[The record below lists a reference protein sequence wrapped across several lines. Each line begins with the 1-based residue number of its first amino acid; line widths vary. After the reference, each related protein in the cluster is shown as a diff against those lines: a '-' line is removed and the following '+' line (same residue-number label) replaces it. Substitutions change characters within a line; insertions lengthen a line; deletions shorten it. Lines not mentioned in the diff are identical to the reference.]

1 MPEMRTFSLDEAQ
14 AMLPVLESLLRSSI
28 EAKQKI
34 EEIEAELQHVQERIF
49 LDGGMLLDVK
59 LWARRSA
66 ERDKALRKAKDAIAE
81 INSIGVQVKD
91 LDMGLLDFPCKVES
105 GEIVL
110 LCWKLGETAITHWH
124 GLEEGS
130 HRQSEPSSS
139 PARQEPSQSY
149 GLLSGGLRVLRH
161 ALR

>member
-1 MPEMRTFSLDEAQ
+1 MREMRTFSLHEAQ

-34 EEIEAELQHVQERIF
+34 EEIEAELQQVQERIF
-49 LDGGMLLDVK
+49 LDGGTLLNVK
-59 LWARRSA
+59 RWARRGA
-66 ERDKALRKAKDAIAE
+66 ERNKALRKAKDTIAE
-81 INSIGVQVKD
+81 INAIGVQVKD

-124 GLEEGS
+124 GLEEGYAG
-130 HRQSEPSSS
+130 RKPIDERIQRAKPD
-139 PARQEPSQSY
+139 QIN
-149 GLLSGGLRVLRH
+149 
-161 ALR
+161 

>member
-1 MPEMRTFSLDEAQ
+1 MRTFSLHEAA
-14 AMLPVLESLLRSSI
+14 AMLPVLESLLRASI

-49 LDGGMLLDVK
+49 LDGGTLLNVK
-59 LWARRSA
+59 LWARRAA

-81 INSIGVQVKD
+81 INAIGVQVKD

-124 GLEEGS
+124 GLEEGYAG
-130 HRQSEPSSS
+130 RKPIDERIQRAKPD
-139 PARQEPSQSY
+139 QIN
-149 GLLSGGLRVLRH
+149 
-161 ALR
+161 

>member
-1 MPEMRTFSLDEAQ
+1 MRTFSLHEAQ
-14 AMLPVLESLLRSSI
+14 AMLPVLEALLRASM

-34 EEIEAELQHVQERIF
+34 EEIEGELLRVQERIF
-49 LDGGMLLDVK
+49 LDGGTLLNVK

-66 ERDKALRKAKDAIAE
+66 ERNKALQKVKDAIAE
-81 INSIGVQVKD
+81 ISAIGVQVKD

-124 GLEEGS
+124 GLEEGYAG
-130 HRQSEPSSS
+130 RKPIDERIQRAKPD
-139 PARQEPSQSY
+139 QIN
-149 GLLSGGLRVLRH
+149 
-161 ALR
+161 

>member
-1 MPEMRTFSLDEAQ
+1 MRTFSLHEAQ

-49 LDGGMLLDVK
+49 LDGGVLLDVK
-59 LWARRSA
+59 LWARRGA
-66 ERDKALRKAKDAIAE
+66 ERDKALRKAKDSIAE
-81 INSIGVQVKD
+81 ISAIGVQVKD
-91 LDMGLLDFPCKVES
+91 LEMGLLDFPCKVES

-124 GLEEGS
+124 GLEEGYAG
-130 HRQSEPSSS
+130 RKPIDERIQRAKPD
-139 PARQEPSQSY
+139 QIN
-149 GLLSGGLRVLRH
+149 
-161 ALR
+161 

>member
-1 MPEMRTFSLDEAQ
+1 MRTFSLHEAQ

-49 LDGGMLLDVK
+49 LDGGVLLDVK
-59 LWARRSA
+59 LWARRGA
-66 ERDKALRKAKDAIAE
+66 ERDKALRKAKDSIAE
-81 INSIGVQVKD
+81 ISAIGVQVKD
-91 LDMGLLDFPCKVES
+91 LEMGLLDFPCKVET

-124 GLEEGS
+124 GLEEGYAG
-130 HRQSEPSSS
+130 RKPIDERIQRAKPD
-139 PARQEPSQSY
+139 QIN
-149 GLLSGGLRVLRH
+149 
-161 ALR
+161 

>member
-124 GLEEGS
+124 GLEEGYAG
-130 HRQSEPSSS
+130 RKPIDERIQRAKPD
-139 PARQEPSQSY
+139 QIN
-149 GLLSGGLRVLRH
+149 
-161 ALR
+161 

>member
-1 MPEMRTFSLDEAQ
+1 MRTFSLHEAQ

-34 EEIEAELQHVQERIF
+34 EEIETELQHVQERVF
-49 LDGGMLLDVK
+49 LDGGTLLNVR
-59 LWARRSA
+59 LWARRGA
-66 ERDKALRKAKDAIAE
+66 ERNKALRKAKDTIAE
-81 INSIGVQVKD
+81 INAIGVQVKD

-124 GLEEGS
+124 GLEEGYAG
-130 HRQSEPSSS
+130 RKPIDERIQRAKPD
-139 PARQEPSQSY
+139 QIN
-149 GLLSGGLRVLRH
+149 
-161 ALR
+161 

>member
-1 MPEMRTFSLDEAQ
+1 MRTFSLHEAQ

-34 EEIEAELQHVQERIF
+34 EEIEAELQQVQERIF
-49 LDGGMLLDVK
+49 LDGGTLLNVK
-59 LWARRSA
+59 RWARRGA
-66 ERDKALRKAKDAIAE
+66 ERNKALRKAKDTIAE
-81 INSIGVQVKD
+81 INAIGVQVKD

-124 GLEEGS
+124 GLEEGYTG
-130 HRQSEPSSS
+130 RKPIDERIQRAKPD
-139 PARQEPSQSY
+139 QIN
-149 GLLSGGLRVLRH
+149 
-161 ALR
+161 

>member
-1 MPEMRTFSLDEAQ
+1 MRTFSLHEAQ

-49 LDGGMLLDVK
+49 LDGGVLLDVK

-66 ERDKALRKAKDAIAE
+66 ERDKALRKAKDSIAE
-81 INSIGVQVKD
+81 ISAIGVQVKD
-91 LDMGLLDFPCKVES
+91 LEMGLLDFPCKVES

-124 GLEEGS
+124 GLEEG
-130 HRQSEPSSS
+130 
-139 PARQEPSQSY
+139 Y
-149 GLLSGGLRVLRH
+149 GGRKPIDERIQR
-161 ALR
+161 AKPDQIN

>member
-1 MPEMRTFSLDEAQ
+1 
-14 AMLPVLESLLRSSI
+14 MLPVLESLLRASI

-49 LDGGMLLDVK
+49 LDGGMLLNVK
-59 LWARRSA
+59 LWARRGA
-66 ERDKALRKAKDAIAE
+66 ERNKALRKAKDAIAE
-81 INSIGVQVKD
+81 INAIGVQVKD

-124 GLEEGS
+124 GLEEGYAG
-130 HRQSEPSSS
+130 RKPIDERIQRAKPD
-139 PARQEPSQSY
+139 QIN
-149 GLLSGGLRVLRH
+149 
-161 ALR
+161 

>member
-1 MPEMRTFSLDEAQ
+1 MRTFSLHEAQ

-34 EEIEAELQHVQERIF
+34 EEIEAELQHVQERVF
-49 LDGGMLLDVK
+49 LDGGTLLNVK
-59 LWARRSA
+59 LWARRGA

-81 INSIGVQVKD
+81 INAIGVQVKD
-91 LDMGLLDFPCKVES
+91 LEMGLLDFPCKVES

-124 GLEEGS
+124 GLEEGYAG
-130 HRQSEPSSS
+130 RKPIDERIQRAKPD
-139 PARQEPSQSY
+139 QIN
-149 GLLSGGLRVLRH
+149 
-161 ALR
+161 